1 MSSAADRFR
10 DLCLPVDALD
20 FLAELEAHNHRPWF
34 QSQRARF
41 DASIL
46 EPSRAFVTA
55 LGETLRPVAPGLIAD
70 PRTDKSIF
78 RMHRDTRFAKDK
90 APFKTHI
97 GLFLWEG
104 DRPKAECS
112 GFYLHIEQGSYQIG
126 AGHYLFAKD
135 QIAPWRELLRDDA
148 TATAA
153 LVEACARAE
162 AAGFSI
168 EGATA
173 KRVPRGWP
181 AELPHSHL
189 FRHSG
194 LYASSKQRPVEE
206 LLQPGAIGIL
216 TEAFTSLAPLH
227 RWLVEEMR

>member
-1 MSSAADRFR
+1 MSSTADRFH

-34 QSQRARF
+34 QSQRSRF

-55 LGETLRPVAPGLIAD
+55 LGETLRPVAPDLIAD

-78 RMHRDTRFAKDK
+78 RMHRDTRFSKDK

-97 GLFLWEG
+97 GLLLWEG
-104 DRPKAECS
+104 ERPKPECS
-112 GFYLHIEQGSYQIG
+112 GFYLHIEHSGYQIG

-135 QIAPWRELLRDDA
+135 QVPQWRGLLRDNAEA
-148 TATAA
+148 TAS
-153 LVEACARAE
+153 LLRACAQVE
-162 AAGFSI
+162 AAGFLI

-173 KRVPRGWP
+173 TRLPRGCP
-181 AELPHSHL
+181 ADLPQSHL
-189 FRHSG
+189 FRHTG
-194 LYASSKQRPVEE
+194 LYAWSKPRPVEE
-206 LLQPGAIGIL
+206 LLEPGAIARL
-216 TEAFTSLAPLH
+216 TAAFTAMAPVH

>member
-1 MSSAADRFR
+1 VTDPSH

-34 QSQRARF
+34 QSQRDRF
-41 DASIL
+41 EASIL

-55 LGETLRPVAPGLIAD
+55 LGETLRPVAPELVAD

-97 GLFLWEG
+97 GLILWEG

-112 GFYLHIEQGSYQIG
+112 GFYLHIEHSGYQIG

-135 QIAPWRELLRDDA
+135 QIAPWRDLLTNDAEATAELLH
-148 TATAA
+148 
-153 LVEACARAE
+153 ACKEVE
-162 AAGFSI
+162 AAGFAI

-173 KRVPRGWP
+173 KRVPRGCP
-181 AELPHSHL
+181 ADLPQSHL

-194 LYASSKQRPVEE
+194 LYAWSKPRPITD
-206 LLQPGAIGIL
+206 LLEPGTIALL
-216 TEAFTSLAPLH
+216 TKQFTAMAPVH
-227 RWLVEEMR
+227 RWLVDHMR